1 MSKKEGAYR
10 LKIYVFGIYVFL
22 FIAGVLIGRSNY
34 NRKLR
39 NAYEVIKSQQDSS
52 LKQLDN

>member
-1 MSKKEGAYR
+1 MSKKEGVYR
-10 LKIYVFGIYVFL
+10 LKNFVFGIYVLL

-52 LKQLDN
+52 LKQIDN

>member
-1 MSKKEGAYR
+1 MSKKEGVYR
-10 LKIYVFGIYVFL
+10 LKNFVFGIYVLL

>member
-10 LKIYVFGIYVFL
+10 LKIYVFVIYVFL